1 MKKFV
6 FLSVLFLIVC
16 FLSSGCGK
24 GEEKAGETSAEKKI
38 EKKEEAED
46 LLLTE
51 KEVIAFIDAYPV
63 FVEITKK
70 KEKDIE
76 PLADKEN
83 LLSGVR
89 FAEEFREYAE
99 EIEGALAE
107 YGFTLESFGA
117 THGKILSAIV
127 YNQMEAATG
136 EMMKNML
143 DNPNVPEE
151 QKEELRK
158 SIKEAEESEE
168 MKATKENWKVV
179 EKHMSELEN
188 LFKAE

>member
-1 MKKFV
+1 MKRVV

-16 FLSSGCGK
+16 FLQSGCGK

-70 KEKDIE
+70 KEKEIE
-76 PLADKEN
+76 PLTDKEN
-83 LLSGVR
+83 LLSGMQ

-99 EIEGALAE
+99 EIEGALAK

-117 THGKILSAIV
+117 THNKIMSAIV

-136 EMMKNML
+136 EMMKKML

-151 QKEELRK
+151 QKEEMRK
-158 SIKEAEESEE
+158 NLKETEESEE
-168 MKATKENWKVV
+168 RKACKENWKIV
-179 EKHMSELEN
+179 EKYRSEIEN
-188 LFKAE
+188 LFKGE